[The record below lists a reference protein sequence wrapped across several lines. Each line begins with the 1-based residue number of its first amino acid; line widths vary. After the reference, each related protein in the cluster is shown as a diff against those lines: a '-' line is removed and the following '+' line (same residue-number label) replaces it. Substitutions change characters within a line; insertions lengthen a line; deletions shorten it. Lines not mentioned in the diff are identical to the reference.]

1 MENRL
6 EVARMDLRLSP
17 GKRLWRLVLGNR
29 VLAVKCRAMD
39 RSENSS
45 GGYWD
50 AGLDDCPIMQWIGVQ
65 GR

>member
-1 MENRL
+1 
-6 EVARMDLRLSP
+6 MDLRLSP